1 MKLFFRLAG
10 LKGAPRRCP
19 CTIRMFTRDIQPK
32 FSLTSP
38 YNFCTIIQHS
48 GEILAAGRKI
58 EKFRILTL
66 DARTQQE
73 LVAILPRL
81 RRFALGLTRNGAQAD
96 DLVQNACEKAITR
109 IDQWEPGTRLD
120 SWVFR
125 IIQTTHIDHIRSQKR
140 RDGYLEVIEN
150 QGEPAFDGERAAEAT
165 MTLDA
170 VRRAIYNLP
179 EEQRAVIM
187 LVSVEGLS
195 YKEAAETLDIPMGT
209 LTSRIVR
216 ARTALARMMNE
227 MNEDNDVNDSVA
239 SPTYVKVQ

>member
-1 MKLFFRLAG
+1 M
-10 LKGAPRRCP
+10 
-19 CTIRMFTRDIQPK
+19 
-32 FSLTSP
+32 
-38 YNFCTIIQHS
+38 
-48 GEILAAGRKI
+48 
-58 EKFRILTL
+58 

-120 SWVFR
+120 SWMFR
-125 IIQTTHIDHIRSQKR
+125 IIQTTHIDHIRGQKR
-140 RDGYLEVIEN
+140 RDGYLEVIES
-150 QGEPAFDGERAAEAT
+150 QGEPAFDGERAAEAS

-179 EEQRAVIM
+179 NEQRAVVM

-195 YKEAAETLDIPMGT
+195 YKEAAETLEIPMGT
-209 LTSRIVR
+209 LTSRLVR

-227 MNEDNDVNDSVA
+227 MNGSDSAADEAA
-239 SPTYVKVQ
+239 SPTLKEVQ

>member
-1 MKLFFRLAG
+1 M
-10 LKGAPRRCP
+10 
-19 CTIRMFTRDIQPK
+19 DV
-32 FSLTSP
+32 
-38 YNFCTIIQHS
+38 
-48 GEILAAGRKI
+48 
-58 EKFRILTL
+58 
-66 DARTQQE
+66 RTQQE

-120 SWVFR
+120 SWMFR
-125 IIQTTHIDHIRSQKR
+125 IIQTTHIDQIRGQKR
-140 RDGYLEVIEN
+140 RDSYLEVISN
-150 QGEPAFDGERAAEAT
+150 QGEPSFDGERAAEAS

-179 EEQRAVIM
+179 DEQRAVVM

-195 YKEAAETLDIPMGT
+195 YKEAAETLEIPMGT
-209 LTSRIVR
+209 LTSRLVR

-227 MNEDNDVNDSVA
+227 MNDSDMDAEDA
-239 SPTYVKVQ
+239 QAPTGQAPTWKEVQ

>member
-1 MKLFFRLAG
+1 M
-10 LKGAPRRCP
+10 
-19 CTIRMFTRDIQPK
+19 
-32 FSLTSP
+32 
-38 YNFCTIIQHS
+38 
-48 GEILAAGRKI
+48 
-58 EKFRILTL
+58 

-120 SWVFR
+120 SWMFR
-125 IIQTTHIDHIRSQKR
+125 IIQTTHIDHIRGQKR
-140 RDGYLEVIEN
+140 RDGYLKVIES
-150 QGEPAFDGERAAEAT
+150 QGEPAFDGERAAEAS

-195 YKEAAETLDIPMGT
+195 YKEAAETLEIPMGT
-209 LTSRIVR
+209 LTSRLVR

-227 MNEDNDVNDSVA
+227 INGSDGDSNDAA
-239 SPTYVKVQ
+239 SPTWKEVQ